1 MSTRFDLSLSDIFD
15 IKFLVRP
22 DLEADFLLE
31 ILHDSQHLFV
41 IKGMTYDLD
50 GHRHSLGSLVG
61 VVHSLSVL
69 VVEGVLKLLLV
80 LLDLGDGHDTTW
92 KTEKVPNGSV
102 LYEVR
107 LHLLNVV
114 DLWGNAGPHGAD
126 QSCQFSI

>member
-102 LYEVR
+102 LYEV
-107 LHLLNVV
+107 
-114 DLWGNAGPHGAD
+114 
-126 QSCQFSI
+126 